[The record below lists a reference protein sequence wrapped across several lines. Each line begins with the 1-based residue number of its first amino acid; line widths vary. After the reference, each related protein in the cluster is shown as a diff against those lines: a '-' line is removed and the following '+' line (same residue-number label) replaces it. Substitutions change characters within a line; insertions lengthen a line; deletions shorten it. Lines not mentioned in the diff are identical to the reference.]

1 MCVSFGERR
10 GQFSTAGGY
19 KRHERRRLSE
29 KARAMMAARE
39 TKLHF
44 ALPDEALPPIHSPE
58 KIVVRG
64 SVGRFDRMH
73 LCCRNRCCERSRF
86 GRFGR
91 ATDEQRDNA
100 ASSVE

>member
-1 MCVSFGERR
+1 MCVSFCGNESE
-10 GQFSTAGGY
+10 FLSASEY
-19 KRHERRRLSE
+19 KRRDRLRFHE
-29 KARAMMAARE
+29 KACAMMAARE